1 MTESGDYMKKISQ
14 GKLELF
20 TSKEDA
26 IDKFMQM
33 QGLCR
38 EEINDYQKIEFYCT
52 KKGKITVTNSPS
64 KHIENTFS
72 TSLYGEVIEQDG
84 KTYVSYYTVYSH
96 FNNILKVIS
105 LVSLILMSLLAIAF
119 IFIDFGTNAPYILFV
134 LCCALNVFEL
144 INALKEKKNAPRDS
158 KIMVGELEKR
168 VEAVNLW
175 EK

>member
-1 MTESGDYMKKISQ
+1 MKKISQ
-14 GKLELF
+14 GNFEVYTTKA
-20 TSKEDA
+20 DA

-38 EEINDYQKIEFYCT
+38 EEINGYQKLEFYCT

-64 KHIENTFS
+64 KHIENTYS
-72 TSLYGEVIEQDG
+72 TFLYGEIIEQDG

-96 FNNILKVIS
+96 YNNILKIIS
-105 LVSLILMSLLAIAF
+105 LVNLILMSLLAILF
-119 IFIDFGTNAPYILFV
+119 IFVDFGTNAPYILFV
-134 LCCALNVFEL
+134 LCCAFNILEL

-158 KIMVGELEKR
+158 KIMIKVLEKR
-168 VEAVNLW
+168 VEAVNQW